1 MTTKANDLP
10 PTEVPTTD
18 TPLLTWAKM
27 RFLLLIVLALLAVWL
42 GVKGWRIG
50 QAVQSLLGQQAVAEA
65 LLADGPTNIDPAQAG
80 EMVHTIRQNM
90 VTLRDETA
98 VFMPLTPYLG
108 WLPRVGPLAVNA
120 PHLMTMAD
128 AGTETAVYAYE
139 GLEPA
144 LTLLQD
150 ETNVG
155 SPLPQL
161 VTILAEAQPN
171 LALAQHSFQRVA
183 AARSQIS
190 HEAEFPERIQTAF
203 RLFDEWLPLA
213 EDGLVMVQV
222 LPTILGHDGPRNYLL
237 LAQNEDE
244 LRATGGFI
252 SGVGLLT
259 LDNGDILALDF
270 EDASP
275 FDREA
280 LIANSE
286 AYDYPPLP
294 LQELMGADYLLLRDT
309 NYWPDFPIS
318 AQKAIELYQLVETDT
333 PIDGVIAFDQQFIA
347 MLVEA
352 TGPIEVA
359 GSDTVI
365 SAANTVQSF
374 RDAFNI
380 KEGQT
385 NAEWFQNRKAF
396 LSTFSAA
403 IREKIELDP
412 ASLDMVALA
421 RNLYAAMNQRHLQ
434 LFMVDAE
441 VTAVLTQLDWDG
453 RLENPAGQDFLL
465 VLDTNMGF
473 NKTNLHVQ
481 RSYTYAVDLAANQPQ
496 AHLAITY
503 RHTGPANDSPCFQSV
518 SYNDAPTYQEV
529 ADQCYFNYLRVYAP
543 PGSGLNWM
551 TQHMIPGEMLL
562 LGIPWER
569 RGQAINEFVDFTTFT
584 NFVMVPRSQ
593 ALTTEVAYLLPETA
607 VRPHNNGQLYQLWLR
622 KQAGAEPETV
632 TISVT
637 LPEGAVLLDF
647 QAPQAPVVD
656 GRIVTFTFEL
666 SEDTLIALHFD
677 S

>member
-1 MTTKANDLP
+1 MTTQANDLP
-10 PTEVPTTD
+10 PTEVPTRGS
-18 TPLLTWAKM
+18 PLLTWAKV
-27 RFLLLIVLALLAVWL
+27 RILLLIVLVLLVVWL

-65 LLADGPTNIDPAQAG
+65 LLANGPTQIDPGQAG
-80 EMVHTIRQNM
+80 EMVVTIRQDV

-98 VFMPLTPYLG
+98 VFMPLTAYLG
-108 WLPRVGPLAVNA
+108 WLPQVGSLAVNA
-120 PHLMTMAD
+120 PHLMEMAD

-139 GLEPA
+139 GLKPA

-150 ETNVG
+150 ETNHG

-161 VTILAEAQPN
+161 VTILAEARPN
-171 LALAQHSFQRVA
+171 LLLAQQSFLRVA

-190 HEAEFPERIQTAF
+190 REAEFPERIQTAF

-213 EDGLVMVQV
+213 QDGLVMVQV

-252 SGVGLLT
+252 SGIGLLT
-259 LDNGDILALDF
+259 VDNGDILGLDF

-275 FDREA
+275 FDTQN

-294 LQELMGADYLLLRDT
+294 LQELMDADYLLLRDT
-309 NYWPDFPIS
+309 NYWPDFPVS
-318 AQKAIELYQLVETDT
+318 AQKAVELYQLVESDT
-333 PIDGVIAFDQQFIA
+333 TVDGVIAIDQQFIA

-365 SAANTVQSF
+365 SGANTVQSF
-374 RDAFNI
+374 RDSFNI

-403 IREKIELDP
+403 IRQKIESEP
-412 ASLDMVALA
+412 ASLDMVTLA

-434 LFMVDAE
+434 LYMADAE

-453 RLENPAGQDFLL
+453 RLENPPGQDFLL

-473 NKTNLHVQ
+473 NKTNLNVQ
-481 RSYTYAVDLAANQPQ
+481 RSYTYAVDLAASQPQ
-496 AHLAITY
+496 AHLTITY
-503 RHTGPANDSPCFQSV
+503 RHTGPANDAPCFQSV
-518 SYNDAPTYQEV
+518 AYNDAPTYEEV
-529 ADQCYFNYLRVYAP
+529 ADQCYFNFLRVYTP

-551 TQHMIPGEMLL
+551 TQHIIPGEMLL
-562 LGIPWER
+562 LGEPWER
-569 RGQAINEFVDFTTFT
+569 NGQAINEFADFTTFT
-584 NFVMVPRSQ
+584 NFVMVPRRQ
-593 ALTTEVAYLLPETA
+593 LLTTEVAYILPETA
-607 VRPHNNGQLYQLWLR
+607 VQPDKNGQRYQLWLR
-622 KQAGAEPETV
+622 KQAGAKPETV

-666 SEDTLIALHFD
+666 NEDTLIALHFD